1 MTNLCVQVADKRW
14 QSFIPAP
21 KRWMNRVMAIISS
34 HMPEENPMALTV
46 LLSTDEHIQ
55 KLNHT
60 FRGKSTPTNVL
71 SFPDPDP
78 EYLGDIILALETCE
92 REAISEGKTMLHH
105 ATHLLIHGTLHLLGY
120 DHQSDLEAE
129 AMENMEIAL
138 LQKLDIPNPYKD
150 HP

>member
-1 MTNLCVQVADKRW
+1 MTKPTIRISDKRW
-14 QSFIPAP
+14 KTLIPAP
-21 KRWMNRVMAIISS
+21 KQWLNDVMTIVKIHLLQQS
-34 HMPEENPMALTV
+34 PMALTV

-60 FRGKSTPTNVL
+60 FRGKNTPTNVL

-78 EYLGDIILALETCE
+78 EYLGDIILAFETCE
-92 REAISEGKTMLHH
+92 REAIIEGKPMPQH

-120 DHQSDLEAE
+120 DHQNDLEAQT
-129 AMENMEIAL
+129 MEHLEIEL
-138 LQKLDIPNPYKD
+138 LEKLNIPNPYKD